1 MKRNAP
7 TVCTYKRTKKKQILT
22 VRRRPAAK
30 LTCSSI
36 DAFAQS
42 TLLLPTTGPV
52 LKVAL
57 QLTTLL
63 GDELTET
70 QTSSTPSLPTT
81 DHPSSASPFRASLN
95 PLKEWEKKKK
105 RSTVVTKEDP
115 WQEPSACILSSAPF
129 KFKTPKPGE
138 LLAQSP

>member
-1 MKRNAP
+1 MNQMKRNAP
-7 TVCTYKRTKKKQILT
+7 TVCTDKKTTTKKKDSNCKAK
-22 VRRRPAAK
+22 AAK

-42 TLLLPTTGPV
+42 TLLLPVPTTGPL

-81 DHPSSASPFRASLN
+81 DHPSSASPLRASLN
-95 PLKEWEKKKK
+95 PLKE
-105 RSTVVTKEDP
+105 
-115 WQEPSACILSSAPF
+115 
-129 KFKTPKPGE
+129 
-138 LLAQSP
+138 